1 MATAKKINNVTK
13 KNTPA
18 QKNKQ
23 KGKSEQ
29 KNALRKTTRVEPVRD
44 RRSDFILTNKNWNN
58 TLRVQLEEYLK
69 ELSLLMKLTD
79 WDIRID
85 WARKADNDNLAEIIA
100 TYGQKRAVLRLG
112 RKFLRDTAGDQRH
125 TLVHELVHCHI
136 SNIMDLVWTT
146 HDQVLTNKQAKM
158 LEPSFELSMET
169 TVDGIADAL
178 APMMPLP
185 YWAKKRQSRYAVK

>member
-1 MATAKKINNVTK
+1 MATAKKKNNVTK

-23 KGKSEQ
+23 KSKSEQ
-29 KNALRKTTRVEPVRD
+29 KSALRKTTRVEPVRD

-58 TLRVQLEEYLK
+58 TLRAQLEDYLK